1 LFEHCFILRGSAAIC
16 GCYPVM
22 ENGEAVDQAAREA
35 IDQHGGNA
43 VSILRERAEV
53 SDHLGDEL
61 SARRGA
67 ILPTLPSGFSRLKGS
82 RFAVLDAPPV
92 IGARPA

>member
-1 LFEHCFILRGSAAIC
+1 
-16 GCYPVM
+16 M

-61 SARRGA
+61 SARARR
-67 ILPTLPSGFSRLKGS
+67 LPTLPSGFSRLKGS
-82 RFAVLDAPPV
+82 RFAALDAPPV

>member
-1 LFEHCFILRGSAAIC
+1 
-16 GCYPVM
+16 M

-35 IDQHGGNA
+35 IDQYGGNA

-61 SARRGA
+61 SARAWRDIA
-67 ILPTLPSGFSRLKGS
+67 DVPSGFSRLKGS
-82 RFAVLDAPPV
+82 RFGGVL
-92 IGARPA
+92 I

>member
-1 LFEHCFILRGSAAIC
+1 MRGSAAIC

-61 SARRGA
+61 SARAWRDIA
-67 ILPTLPSGFSRLKGS
+67 DAAERILKT
-82 RFAVLDAPPV
+82 
-92 IGARPA
+92 